1 MDAALLLCLPGV
13 LVQAVPVGGGGL
25 VVPDGGGLRVTHV
38 ARLAR
43 VVGGVQ
49 EEGLHR
55 EGLQVP
61 RLKVRHEVRTD
72 GEKGK
77 RVI

>member
-1 MDAALLLCLPGV
+1 MLV
-13 LVQAVPVGGGGL
+13 LAVPVGGGGL
-25 VVPDGGGLRVTHV
+25 VVPDGGGLCV
-38 ARLAR
+38 ADVAWLAR
-43 VVGGVQ
+43 GVGGVE
-49 EEGLHR
+49 EEGFHG
-55 EGLQVP
+55 EGLQIP